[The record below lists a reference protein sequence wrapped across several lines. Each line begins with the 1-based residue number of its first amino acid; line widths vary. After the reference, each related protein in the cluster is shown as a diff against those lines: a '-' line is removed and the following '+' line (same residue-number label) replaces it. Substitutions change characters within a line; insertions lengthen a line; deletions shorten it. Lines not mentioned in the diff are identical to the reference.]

1 MLRFSTRFIPS
12 ATPWPPQRRAA
23 DHFLSA
29 LLVLLLVA
37 LLLAWA
43 GRAVLAQDEPA
54 EEPITAAS
62 TDAVQTP
69 TLLAPEDGA
78 QATPLSDP
86 PVGMPTL
93 RWSPVPGATRYQVQ
107 ISASQAFG
115 QVLVDKATAATA
127 YTPEK
132 SLADGP
138 YYWRVRAEVNR
149 QWSFFSAPWLF
160 TKDWSAGGA
169 VTAQLLAPD
178 DDPVGEFP
186 ISAFQPDHFRWEPV
200 PGAATYWLEI
210 SSSPTFNNQAD
221 RNGYYAVET
230 IEPRHTPISHLRDSV
245 YYWRVTPRDN
255 QNNAGASSPVRS
267 FTYRWD
273 EAPLLVAPAS
283 NPLHDAPIQLRFVP
297 RFAWEPVLG
306 AAGYR
311 FELSTE
317 ADFSSLQ
324 LNIATANTD
333 FAPETALANN
343 KDYYWR
349 VKAIRKLNQ
358 GEVTGPPSEVR
369 RFNANW
375 VSPPQ
380 QLTPDDFGAQHTYPY
395 FSWTPVAGAEKYRI
409 KIWGPEVSID
419 KTLTNA
425 TAYTQPE
432 WKKLFF
438 DADYFWQV
446 QAIDARGNTTD
457 WSEVR
462 QFQFIPAPP
471 PNLIYPEHHYAPD
484 AEGIPVHTDRTIAY
498 PLFVWDTMHVYA
510 PVQSATSPP
519 TWISDGPR
527 VFTYPDSYLLEVA
540 NDESFGPGSLVFGM
554 ETAGQAAAPTLARP
568 FDNLVD
574 GALYYWR
581 VTPLRNGAPLAWP
594 STAWPV
600 RIDRNTP
607 QLPIAGDGS
616 MNLYYPPTAFESV
629 AIPPVLG
636 WQPVADAH
644 HYRVEISRDAG
655 FTRIVDSADALF
667 ANYVPWQGRLE
678 AMPPAVYW
686 WRVQAQ
692 RDDGSPL
699 TPWSETRYFVLSQE
713 LMIGNEHD
721 YKLLKDGTL
730 LDEGDLTDL
739 DRSRYDPALSRIAT
753 GDAVMDAPYGLGSL
767 HLVDDRSLN
776 NLQRN
781 WVLAFEVAPTLSGAV
796 DYAVYIDV
804 NRHPGMGGST
814 DPRGKVVT
822 IPADSLFKPDHIIY
836 FSREDDTVAPTAQL
850 VRWGGSDWLSPV
862 ALNGVVFHQA
872 RGVIQLVFPYT
883 AILRDTDKFVGSVAL
898 TVVSSAAGAGAV
910 MQSAIPPQ
918 HTPGVLDSPALA
930 SNMLT
935 PLFPFNTPLSNPTVY
950 HELPSLRWRSPHFN
964 SNDGY
969 QIQVA
974 RDVDFTTVVETWET
988 FETNTGSYYAGLPAT
1003 FRSGNAYTDDESY
1016 FWRVRR
1022 RHERYVKNSASSFD
1036 WGPWSPAMR
1045 FKLSSYQ
1052 VGNPRTSL
1060 GDSASVTPAFLWER
1074 VEGAAGYTIQISSD
1088 SKFVNLLY
1096 DKKIDANSFVPTTT
1110 LPDGVFYWRVAMRRS
1125 NTVRGQWTEPALV
1138 FNKLP
1143 MTTTLLGPVEGTVLN
1158 QQPTFTWSPVLTNS
1172 GELRVAAPRYRLQW
1186 DTNPSFTRPTSV
1198 ETAATSYTPL
1208 KGQSLADGTW
1218 YWRVTV
1224 IDASNRLGA
1233 NSQSSSF
1240 YKEYLPP
1247 SLVAPTQGELLGGEV
1262 QFVWSPIP
1270 GAAAY
1275 EIEVADNEPF
1285 NRPVVRATVTDQ
1297 TRFTPLVV
1305 LPEKEY
1311 YWRVRMRDKDGRT
1324 GPYVMGRFSSLP
1336 QSALPFGVHLPQL
1349 SHR

>member
-1 MLRFSTRFIPS
+1 MFRFSTHPV
-12 ATPWPPQRRAA
+12 PQPPASWSWRKEAA
-23 DHFLSA
+23 RLLPV
-29 LLVLLLVA
+29 LLVLLVVA
-37 LLLAWA
+37 LLLVWA
-43 GRAVLAQDEPA
+43 SRAVLAQDEPA
-54 EEPITAAS
+54 DEPITAES

-69 TLLAPEDGA
+69 DPVAPEDGA
-78 QATPLSDP
+78 STTPLTDP
-86 PVGMPTL
+86 PLGMPTL
-93 RWSPVPGATRYQVQ
+93 RWAPVPNATRYQVQ
-107 ISASQAFG
+107 ISASLAFG
-115 QVLVDKATAATA
+115 QVLVDKTTAATS

-149 QWSFFSAPWLF
+149 QWSFFSAPRLF
-160 TKDWSAGGA
+160 TKDWSAGGTL
-169 VTAQLLAPD
+169 VPQLLAPD
-178 DDPVGEFP
+178 DDPAGEFP
-186 ISAFQPDHFRWEPV
+186 IAAFLSDHFRWEPV
-200 PGAATYWLEI
+200 PGAATYLLEI

-221 RNGYYAVET
+221 RNGYYAAET
-230 IEPRHTPISHLRDSV
+230 VEPRHTPLFHLRDSV
-245 YYWRVTPRDN
+245 YYWRVIPRDN
-255 QNNAGASSPVRS
+255 QNNAGAPSAVRV

-273 EAPLLVAPAS
+273 EAPRLVAPDS
-283 NPLHDAPIQLRFVP
+283 NPLHEAPVRLRFVP
-297 RFAWEPVLG
+297 RFSWEPVLG
-306 AAGYR
+306 ASGYR

-317 ADFSSLQ
+317 ADFSSLL
-324 LNIATANTD
+324 LNIATTNTD
-333 FAPETALANN
+333 YTPENALANN

-349 VKAIRKLNQ
+349 VKAIRKLRE

-375 VSPPQ
+375 VAPPQ

-395 FSWTPVAGAEKYRI
+395 FSWAPVAGAEKYRI
-409 KIWGPEVSID
+409 RIWGPEVSID
-419 KTLTNA
+419 RTLTNA

-432 WKKLFF
+432 WRKLFF

-462 QFQFIPAPP
+462 QFQFVPAPP
-471 PNLIYPEHHYAPD
+471 PNLIYPEPYYVPD
-484 AEGIPVHTDRTIAY
+484 AEGMPVHTNRTIAY
-498 PLFVWDTMHVYA
+498 PLFVWDTTHVYQ
-510 PVQSATSPP
+510 PVMSETEKP
-519 TWISDGPR
+519 TLISDGPR
-527 VFTYPDSYLLEVA
+527 VFTYPDAYLLEVA
-540 NDESFGPGSLVFGM
+540 TDEVFGPGSIVFGL
-554 ETAGQAAAPTLARP
+554 ETAGQAAAPTLDRP
-568 FDNLVD
+568 FANLTD
-574 GALYYWR
+574 GAIYYWR
-581 VTPLRNGAPLAWP
+581 VTPLRNGAPLSWP
-594 STAWPV
+594 STPWPV
-600 RIDRNTP
+600 RIDRRVP
-607 QLPIAGDGS
+607 QLPVAGDGS
-616 MNLYYPPTAFESV
+616 MNLYYPANAFESV

-655 FTRIVDSADALF
+655 FTRIVDSAAALF
-667 ANYVPWQGRLE
+667 ANYVPWQGRPDP
-678 AMPPAVYW
+678 MPFGVYW

-692 RDDGSPL
+692 RADNSPL

-713 LMIGNEHD
+713 LMIGNEFD
-721 YKLLKDGTL
+721 YQLLKNGTL

-753 GDAVMDAPYGLGSL
+753 GDAVMDAPYSLGSL

-781 WVLAFEVAPTLSGAV
+781 WVLAFQVPPTSIGAV
-796 DYAVYIDV
+796 DYAIYIDV
-804 NRHPGMGGST
+804 NRHPGMGGSS
-814 DPRGKVVT
+814 DPRGKAIT
-822 IPADSLFKPDHIIY
+822 IPADSLFKPDHVIY
-836 FSREDDTVAPTAQL
+836 ISRVDDSVGATAQL
-850 VRWGGSDWLSPV
+850 VRWGGSGWLGPV
-862 ALNGVVFHQA
+862 SLSGVTFYPD
-872 RGVIQLVFPYT
+872 RGVIQLIFPYT
-883 AILRDTDKFVGSVAL
+883 AILRDTDRFVGSLAI
-898 TVVSSAAGAGAV
+898 TVVSSAAGAGAA
-910 MQSAIPPQ
+910 MQSSIPPQ
-918 HTPGVLDSPALA
+918 SAPGVLDSPALV

-950 HELPSLRWRSPHFN
+950 YELPVLRWRMPHFN

-969 QIQVA
+969 QVQVA
-974 RDVDFTTVVETWET
+974 RDADFTTIVETWES
-988 FETNTGSYYAGLPAT
+988 FESNSGSYYAGIPTA
-1003 FRSGNAYTDDESY
+1003 FRSGNAYSDDESY

-1022 RHERYVKNSASSFD
+1022 RHERYVRSSSSSFD
-1036 WGPWSPAMR
+1036 WGPWSPPMR

-1060 GDSASVTPAFLWER
+1060 GDSASATPAFLWER
-1074 VEGAAGYTIQISSD
+1074 VEGASGYTIQISSD
-1088 SKFVNLLY
+1088 SKFASLLY
-1096 DKKIDANSFVPTTT
+1096 DKRIDTNSFVPTTT

-1138 FNKLP
+1138 FNKTPL
-1143 MTTTLLGPVEGTVLN
+1143 TTTLLGPGEGAVIN
-1158 QQPTFTWSPVLTNS
+1158 HQPTFTWSPVLHNN

-1186 DTNPSFTRPTSV
+1186 DSNPSFTRPTSV
-1198 ETAATSYTPL
+1198 ETTATSYTPV

-1224 IDASNRLGA
+1224 IDGSNRLGA
-1233 NSQSSSF
+1233 NSQSGSF

-1247 SLVAPTQGELLGGEV
+1247 PLIAPAQGGVLSGEV
-1262 QFVWSPIP
+1262 QFIWSSIP

-1311 YWRVRMRDKDGRT
+1311 YWRVRLRDVDGRT
-1324 GPYVMGRFSSLP
+1324 GPYTLGRFSSLP
-1336 QSALPFGVHLPQL
+1336 TSALPYSVHLPQL